1 MWLKQIKEII
11 DTWKYQGKVKP
22 SSEMSGAR
30 ASVFQSSPLLSSYL
44 VLQIKF
50 KISIHLAII
59 IGKKKK
65 TTFIQMLSDHM
76 GMSLSDLTAVPD
88 PSPQAKAVE

>member
-1 MWLKQIKEII
+1 
-11 DTWKYQGKVKP
+11 
-22 SSEMSGAR
+22 MSGAR

-65 TTFIQMLSDHM
+65 KTTFIQMLSDHM

>member
-1 MWLKQIKEII
+1 
-11 DTWKYQGKVKP
+11 
-22 SSEMSGAR
+22 MSGAR

-59 IGKKKK
+59 IGKKK